1 VGNGIEDKRNLLIA
15 EMLRYFGETRP
26 ALAARWAVAIVGLA
40 PLALLEL
47 AGRLQ
52 TLEVVA
58 NETNRELRA
67 ARAAVTEGQA
77 SAEFLLDRALA
88 SIEHLSE
95 VAQAMT
101 RQLDDLLATETH
113 ARRS

>member
-1 VGNGIEDKRNLLIA
+1 MRDEIEDKGNLLVA
-15 EMLRYFGETRP
+15 GMLRCFGETRP

-40 PLALLEL
+40 PLALREL

-77 SAEFLLDRALA
+77 SAEFRLDRALA
-88 SIEHLSE
+88 SIAHHSE
-95 VAQAMT
+95 VAQALT
-101 RQLDDLLATETH
+101 RHLAD
-113 ARRS
+113 